1 MKKDNFAERLKLLRK
16 KSGLT
21 QEELAERI
29 GVSIMTLR
37 RWEWGERTPRM
48 DEIEKLVEA
57 IDVTVDELLNGK
69 NSEKWVLKI
78 VIGDEDEE
86 MVDLTHDMLHV
97 TTLNATQ
104 NGVFIKML
112 GNWDA
117 FMDDEKFNDLLEQI
131 KQQRNEVLATGEHV
145 FKININ
151 ISILTK
157 KSFSVNM

>member
-1 MKKDNFAERLKLLRK
+1 MDKFGLNLKVLAKKMRLSQQEIADILELPRNTVWRWFNNRAIPSGENLQKLADL
-16 KSGLT
+16 L
-21 QEELAERI
+21 Q
-29 GVSIMTLR
+29 VS
-37 RWEWGERTPRM
+37 
-48 DEIEKLVEA
+48 
-57 IDVTVDELLNGK
+57 VDELLNGK

-131 KQQRNEVLATGEHV
+131 KHQRNEVLATGEHV
-145 FKININ
+145 FKINIPQSCRR
-151 ISILTK
+151 IT
-157 KSFSVNM
+157 

>member
-145 FKININ
+145 FKINIPQ
-151 ISILTK
+151 K
-157 KSFSVNM
+157 